1 MTFSITATNSSG
13 NVIEIT
19 DDNITD
25 GSFVTIDTVKP
36 IITLTGNSDDNVFRG
51 ETYTDESATVSDPNN
66 SAYSE
71 TVTASIT
78 VDTSSLGPQNI
89 TYSAPA
95 DAAGNVPDSINR
107 TVTVLA
113 KPLDADT
120 LTIVSN
126 NAKNT
131 SYAKDGD
138 LITITLDANGTIG
151 SATAEIASN
160 TVTPTLTGGNLVAT
174 YTVDSTFGDT
184 NSLEFKINITNQDA
198 TASKEFTQADLPNS
212 SIIIDNTAPSIA
224 LVGNNNTLVAT
235 DTSYTDGGALASDT
249 SFTSD
254 ITLTGSSTD
263 FDITTPG
270 NYTFTYTAED
280 RAGNIATITR
290 AVEVR
295 NAPPISINS
304 FIINSDQSGNSK
316 YAKAGDKLDFILNVN
331 YSIVSYTVQIPN
343 TATPTINP
351 VTNRLFVTATVLD
364 TSVESNATFTITVT
378 NVNATTLTITEND
391 LTGDNVFV
399 DTISPRITPDG
410 GPADYFIVNGTVPV
424 IQNVTVTDGDPN
436 YSGNYTLVTPN
447 GIVDTSVNG
456 SVFNY
461 TYTAD
466 ADAAGNPGDSL
477 TRIITIID
485 ADPIDVTSLTITS
498 SSGDNF
504 ANADK
509 TITVRL
515 ETDGTDLGNFTGTL
529 LGRAIVKGDVNSG
542 TTTFEATVSSNDA
555 NGNATFSI
563 VATNSTGNRIDITNA
578 DITDGSFVIIDTV
591 KPIIAL
597 NGNLAD
603 TALRGTSYVD
613 LGATVSDPDN
623 SAYSETVTASITVDT
638 SSLGPQNITYSAP
651 DDAAG
656 NIPDSIT
663 RTVTVQ
669 AKPLDVE
676 TLTIVSNNAKN
687 NSYAKDGDSITITL
701 DANGTIGSATTIDI
715 ASSTITPTPTSDSFT
730 VLYTVDSS
738 LTDTNGLAFTITLY
752 NEDNT
757 TSRTFTQT
765 SLSGS
770 NIIIDNT
777 APSITLIG
785 NNNTTVPTNSSYTD
799 GGALASDTSFTSDI
813 TLTGSSTDFDITT
826 PGNYTFTYTTEDKAG
841 NTATI
846 TRAVQVKNTPPII
859 VNTFTINSNNANS
872 TYAKTGDD
880 LSLFLNVNNSI
891 VSHTIQISNANV
903 TDVTAFNNQLIITAT
918 VLDNPVESNIDFTIT
933 VTNSNGTTLTVTEN
947 DITST
952 SVFIDTIPPRIAT
965 DGDGPADYFI
975 VNGTVPVIQN
985 VTVTDED
992 PNYSG
997 NYTLVTPNG
1006 IVDTSVNG
1014 SVFNYTYT
1022 ADADTAGNP
1031 GDSLTRI
1038 ITIIDADPIDV
1049 TSLTITSSSGDNF
1062 ANADKTITVRL
1073 ETDGTDLGNFTGTLL
1088 GRAIV
1093 KGDVNSG
1100 TTTFEATVSSNDANG
1115 NATFSIV
1122 ATNSTGNRIDITNAD
1137 ITDGSFV
1144 IIDTVKPIIALNG
1157 NLADTVLQG
1166 TSYVDLGATV
1176 SDPDNSAYS
1185 ETVTA
1190 SITVDISRLGAQ
1202 LISYSA
1208 PADAAGNI
1216 PDSITRTVTV
1226 QAKPLDVETLTIVSN
1241 NAKNNSYAKDGDS
1254 ITITLDANGTIGS
1267 ATTIDIAS
1275 STITPTPTSDSFT
1288 VLYTVDSSLTDTNG
1302 LAFTITLYNEDNTT
1316 SRTFTQTS
1324 LSGSNIIIDNTAPS
1338 ITLIGNNNTTVPT
1351 DSSYTDGGA
1360 LASDTSF
1367 TSDITLTGSSTD
1379 FDITTPGNYT
1389 FTYTAEDKAGNTAT
1403 ITRAVQVKNTPP
1415 IIVNTF
1421 TINSNNANST
1431 YAKAGDDLSLFLNVN
1446 NSIVSHT
1453 IQISNAN
1460 VTDVTAFNNQ
1470 LIITATVLDNPVES
1484 NIDFT
1489 ITVTNSNGTT
1499 LTVLQTIS

>member
-1 MTFSITATNSSG
+1 MLGRSFTNTTSGGTATFTTTILSNDTNENATFSITATNSSG
-13 NVIEIT
+13 SRIHVTN
-19 DDNITD
+19 DNITD

-66 SAYSE
+66 SAYSG
-71 TVTASIT
+71 TVTALTT
-78 VDTSSLGPQNI
+78 VDTSLLGPQNI
-89 TYSAPA
+89 TYSAPD

-184 NSLEFKINITNQDA
+184 NSLEFKINITNQGA

-254 ITLTGSSTD
+254 ITLTGTSND

-295 NAPPISINS
+295 NAPPIGINT

-351 VTNRLFVTATVLD
+351 VGDRLFVTATVLD

-378 NVNATTLTITEND
+378 NVNGTTLTITEND

-399 DTISPRITPDG
+399 DTISPRIATDDG

-424 IQNVTVTDGDPN
+424 IQNVTVTDEDPK
-436 YSGNYTLVTPN
+436 YSGNYTLIANATVNTN
-447 GIVDTSVNG
+447 ING
-456 SVFNY
+456 SVYNY

-466 ADAAGNPGDSL
+466 ADSAGNPGDSL

-485 ADPIDVTSLTITS
+485 ADPINVTSLTITS

-509 TITVRL
+509 IITVRL

-529 LGRAIVKGDVNSG
+529 LGRAIVKGDVSSG

-555 NGNATFSI
+555 NGNATLSI
-563 VATNSTGNRIDITNA
+563 VATNSTGNRIHITNA

-603 TALRGTSYVD
+603 TVLQGTSYVD

-623 SAYSETVTASITVDT
+623 SAYSETATTPTTVDI
-638 SSLGPQNITYSAP
+638 SRLGAQLLSYSAP
-651 DDAAG
+651 ADAAG
-656 NIPDSIT
+656 NVPDSIT

-701 DANGTIGSATTIDI
+701 DANGTIGSATTINI

-730 VLYTVDSS
+730 VLYAVDSS
-738 LTDTNGLAFTITLY
+738 LADTNGLAFTITLY

-777 APSITLIG
+777 APNIALVG
-785 NNNTTVPTNSSYTD
+785 NNN
-799 GGALASDTSFTSDI
+799 I
-813 TLTGSSTDFDITT
+813 
-826 PGNYTFTYTTEDKAG
+826 
-841 NTATI
+841 
-846 TRAVQVKNTPPII
+846 
-859 VNTFTINSNNANS
+859 
-872 TYAKTGDD
+872 
-880 LSLFLNVNNSI
+880 
-891 VSHTIQISNANV
+891 
-903 TDVTAFNNQLIITAT
+903 
-918 VLDNPVESNIDFTIT
+918 
-933 VTNSNGTTLTVTEN
+933 
-947 DITST
+947 
-952 SVFIDTIPPRIAT
+952 
-965 DGDGPADYFI
+965 
-975 VNGTVPVIQN
+975 
-985 VTVTDED
+985 
-992 PNYSG
+992 
-997 NYTLVTPNG
+997 
-1006 IVDTSVNG
+1006 
-1014 SVFNYTYT
+1014 
-1022 ADADTAGNP
+1022 
-1031 GDSLTRI
+1031 
-1038 ITIIDADPIDV
+1038 
-1049 TSLTITSSSGDNF
+1049 
-1062 ANADKTITVRL
+1062 
-1073 ETDGTDLGNFTGTLL
+1073 
-1088 GRAIV
+1088 
-1093 KGDVNSG
+1093 
-1100 TTTFEATVSSNDANG
+1100 
-1115 NATFSIV
+1115 
-1122 ATNSTGNRIDITNAD
+1122 
-1137 ITDGSFV
+1137 
-1144 IIDTVKPIIALNG
+1144 
-1157 NLADTVLQG
+1157 
-1166 TSYVDLGATV
+1166 
-1176 SDPDNSAYS
+1176 
-1185 ETVTA
+1185 
-1190 SITVDISRLGAQ
+1190 
-1202 LISYSA
+1202 
-1208 PADAAGNI
+1208 
-1216 PDSITRTVTV
+1216 
-1226 QAKPLDVETLTIVSN
+1226 
-1241 NAKNNSYAKDGDS
+1241 
-1254 ITITLDANGTIGS
+1254 
-1267 ATTIDIAS
+1267 
-1275 STITPTPTSDSFT
+1275 
-1288 VLYTVDSSLTDTNG
+1288 
-1302 LAFTITLYNEDNTT
+1302 
-1316 SRTFTQTS
+1316 
-1324 LSGSNIIIDNTAPS
+1324 
-1338 ITLIGNNNTTVPT
+1338 TVPT

-1360 LASDTSF
+1360 L
-1367 TSDITLTGSSTD
+1367 L
-1379 FDITTPGNYT
+1379 
-1389 FTYTAEDKAGNTAT
+1389 
-1403 ITRAVQVKNTPP
+1403 
-1415 IIVNTF
+1415 
-1421 TINSNNANST
+1421 
-1431 YAKAGDDLSLFLNVN
+1431 
-1446 NSIVSHT
+1446 H
-1453 IQISNAN
+1453 
-1460 VTDVTAFNNQ
+1460 
-1470 LIITATVLDNPVES
+1470 LIH
-1484 NIDFT
+1484 
-1489 ITVTNSNGTT
+1489 
-1499 LTVLQTIS
+1499 